1 MGMKNKINENGRGE
15 NVLPLLKTVEQM
27 SRLCGIGE
35 NRLRK
40 LMDDGEIE
48 YLQNGNR
55 RLLTDAAIMDW
66 YERAK
71 TPVRG
76 SAERSR

>member
-1 MGMKNKINENGRGE
+1 M
-15 NVLPLLKTVEQM
+15 LPLLKTVEQM

-71 TPVRG
+71 TPVRVNAG
-76 SAERSR
+76 GER

>member
-1 MGMKNKINENGRGE
+1 MNKMNNA
-15 NVLPLLKTVEQM
+15 VVTKLLHTVEEM
-27 SRLCGIGE
+27 SKISGIGE

-71 TPVRG
+71 TPVRV
-76 SAERSR
+76 SAGGNR